1 MCLGSPPDALF
12 QPLVTAFVEMQR
24 GPGQVVGVVI
34 QESAD
39 IAPGICGVHIV
50 HGPSLATQ
58 FIGENL
64 HAGSLMNEFLAM
76 KIELAKEEP
85 FFENPGGGGW
95 SVGNRVIGG
104 WPVGNQAFGG
114 CPFGDQAF
122 GFNKL
127 VRQEQKIQ
135 ARFCIHHLVGT
146 IFAYGSLSSLQRP

>member
-1 MCLGSPPDALF
+1 
-12 QPLVTAFVEMQR
+12 MQG
-24 GPGQVVGVVI
+24 GPGQVVGVMF
-34 QESAD
+34 QEGSY

-50 HGPSLATQ
+50 HGPSLLMQ
-58 FIGENL
+58 FFGENL

-85 FFENPGGGGW
+85 FFEDPGGGGW
-95 SVGNRVIGG
+95 PVGNRVIGDC
-104 WPVGNQAFGG
+104 PVGN
-114 CPFGDQAF
+114 QAF

-135 ARFCIHHLVGT
+135 ARFCNHHLVGT